1 MRIELVTVGTE
12 LLLGFTVD
20 TNSAWIG
27 RALAAV
33 GVQVVRRTSIADTPD
48 AIRDAVDAAL
58 SRTGF
63 VLTTGGL
70 GPTRDD
76 LTKLVI
82 AELLEQPLRFDEAIW
97 AMLSERWAKLGR
109 TLVES
114 NRSQAMVPAGA
125 TVLTNHWG
133 SAPGL
138 WLDSPRGIVVMLPGV
153 PSEMTRL
160 MEYEVLPR
168 LAARGDGTVIRS
180 TTVRTSG
187 IGESVLAER
196 IGALEDELAPLSLAY
211 LPGVAG
217 VDLRVTAWGLPAA
230 EADARLADASARL
243 HAHIGVHAWG
253 DGEDDLATLLLA
265 ALRVRGNSL
274 AIAESCTGGLLGGRL
289 TEAPGS
295 SDVFRG
301 GVIAY
306 SNRAKGDLLDV
317 PIALI
322 EAHGAVSREVAE
334 AMAAAVATRFGAD
347 TAISITGVAGPGGGS
362 AEKPVGTVWFG
373 LLQGGVVD
381 SVRMQFPGDRSEV
394 RARATQAALFGLWR
408 RVQAAQRGQ

>member
-317 PIALI
+317 PNAVI

>member
-1 MRIELVTVGTE
+1 
-12 LLLGFTVD
+12 
-20 TNSAWIG
+20 
-27 RALAAV
+27 
-33 GVQVVRRTSIADTPD
+33 
-48 AIRDAVDAAL
+48 
-58 SRTGF
+58 
-63 VLTTGGL
+63 
-70 GPTRDD
+70 
-76 LTKLVI
+76 
-82 AELLEQPLRFDEAIW
+82 
-97 AMLSERWAKLGR
+97 
-109 TLVES
+109 
-114 NRSQAMVPAGA
+114 MVPAGA

-317 PIALI
+317 RIALI

>member
-317 PIALI
+317 RIALI

>member
-196 IGALEDELAPLSLAY
+196 IGALEDELAPLSLA
-211 LPGVAG
+211 
-217 VDLRVTAWGLPAA
+217 
-230 EADARLADASARL
+230 
-243 HAHIGVHAWG
+243 
-253 DGEDDLATLLLA
+253 
-265 ALRVRGNSL
+265 
-274 AIAESCTGGLLGGRL
+274 
-289 TEAPGS
+289 
-295 SDVFRG
+295 
-301 GVIAY
+301 
-306 SNRAKGDLLDV
+306 
-317 PIALI
+317 
-322 EAHGAVSREVAE
+322 
-334 AMAAAVATRFGAD
+334 
-347 TAISITGVAGPGGGS
+347 
-362 AEKPVGTVWFG
+362 
-373 LLQGGVVD
+373 
-381 SVRMQFPGDRSEV
+381 
-394 RARATQAALFGLWR
+394 
-408 RVQAAQRGQ
+408 